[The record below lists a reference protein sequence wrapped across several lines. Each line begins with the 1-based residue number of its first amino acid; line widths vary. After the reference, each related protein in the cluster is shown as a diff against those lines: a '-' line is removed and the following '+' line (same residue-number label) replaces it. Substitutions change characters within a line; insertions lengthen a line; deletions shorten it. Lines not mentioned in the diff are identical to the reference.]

1 MSITKGVIAMANI
14 LNQANMNVVTRS
26 GKKQIQRRRQ
36 YLVHKKIQFRIAGE
50 LEFILVVGMI
60 LGLTNAHFINSIFLI
75 SSDLFNGNEVWYPN
89 MSILMWIGVAV
100 LIVVSLL
107 VTFFLSLYFS
117 NRVAGPARKIER
129 SINAI
134 RKGDLDIRIRLRKT
148 DHLQEVAEELNKLVT
163 QWNGT
168 LSAIGENVRA
178 LKTETSHFGPQDIQ
192 DKLSAIE
199 SLLANLQQAS
209 SSNQP
214 R

>member
-1 MSITKGVIAMANI
+1 MANI